1 MHKTEMVKE
10 IASKT
15 GLSIEDAKRGLDT
28 TLHIIRDTL
37 QKGGKLTLVGFGT
50 LLTTQRKA
58 RTMKSLNT
66 GKMIKIKAKKVVRFK
81 AGKAFCEIV
90 KKAK

>member
-1 MHKTEMVKE
+1 MHKTEIIKE

-15 GLSIEDAKRGLDT
+15 GLSIKDAKRGLDT
-28 TLHIIRDTL
+28 TLHIIRETL
-37 QKGGKLTLVGFGT
+37 KKGDRVILIGLGT
-50 LLTTQRKA
+50 FTTTKRKE

-66 GKMIKIKAKKVVRFK
+66 GKMIKVKAKKVVKFK
-81 AGKAFCEIV
+81 AGKAFSEIV

>member
-1 MHKTEMVKE
+1 MYKTEMVKE
-10 IASKT
+10 VASKT
-15 GLSIEDAKRGLDT
+15 GLSIEDAKRGIDT

-37 QKGGKLTLVGFGT
+37 KKGERVILIGFGT
-50 LLTTQRKA
+50 FSITKRKE

-66 GKMIKIKAKKVVRFK
+66 GKMIKVKAKNVIRFK

-90 KKAK
+90 KKSK

>member
-1 MHKTEMVKE
+1 MHKTDIIKE

-15 GLSIEDAKRGLDT
+15 GISIKDAKRGLDT

-37 QKGGKLTLVGFGT
+37 QKGGKLTLIGFGT
-50 LLTTQRKA
+50 FSTTKRKE
-58 RTMKSLNT
+58 RTMKSIQT
-66 GKMIKIKAKKVVRFK
+66 GKPIKIKAKKAVKFK
-81 AGKAFCEIV
+81 AGKALSEIV

>member
-1 MHKTEMVKE
+1 MHKTELIKE

-15 GLSIEDAKRGLDT
+15 GLSIKDAKRGIDT

-37 QKGGKLTLVGFGT
+37 KKGERVILIGFGT
-50 LLTTQRKA
+50 FSTTKRKE

-66 GKMIKIKAKKVVRFK
+66 GKMIKIKAKKIVKFK
-81 AGKAFCEIV
+81 AGTALSEII
-90 KKAK
+90 KKTK